1 MITELDKLCLLLLAY
16 PIRRHF
22 VCDGIA
28 MQMVCFDLAGIVGKP
43 GVGSRQILK
52 GGGPAECL
60 ARIRTYLHII

>member
-22 VCDGIA
+22 VYDGIA
-28 MQMVCFDLAGIVGKP
+28 MQVVCFDLAGIVGKS
-43 GVGSRQILK
+43 GVGRQILK

-60 ARIRTYLHII
+60 ARICTYITQAT